1 MSNKNILSAVYIYL
15 LFTSMAWLSFSCQ
28 SNGKTKD
35 FGLSNTEISYAKG
48 FEISQGDGFSIIE
61 VSQAFPGNHLPFRYL
76 VLDNVDAE
84 KPEGD
89 FDAIITL
96 PIQKLIVTSTTHITH
111 LDFLD
116 AADRLIGFPDL
127 DLISSEKTRRLID
140 AGKIQ
145 DIGSGANSNIE
156 MMIDLEPDWVMV
168 STLGED
174 LKNLEL
180 LTSAGIPVII
190 NGEYVEQHPLGR
202 AEWIKFT
209 GVLLGKFEEASAV
222 FSQIEKEYLEAIAIT
237 QNIQKREKPN
247 VMAGVMY
254 KDVWYVPGNDS
265 WGAQLL
271 QAAGGNYA
279 FEAQEGSGSIQLSY
293 EYVLDQAQDSEY
305 WLGAS
310 DFKSL
315 EAMESA
321 DNRYVH
327 FESFKK
333 GNIYSYTSKKGPSGG
348 IEYFELGYM
357 RPDLILQDLIKILHP
372 ELLSDYSLYFY
383 SRLDEK

>member
-1 MSNKNILSAVYIYL
+1 M
-15 LFTSMAWLSFSCQ
+15 
-28 SNGKTKD
+28 G
-35 FGLSNTEISYAKG
+35 FGLSETEIFYAKG
-48 FEISQGDGFSIIE
+48 FKITQGDDFSILE
-61 VSQAFPGNHLPFRYL
+61 VSQAFPGDHVPFRYL
-76 VLDNVDAE
+76 VLDNLDAE

-96 PIQKLIVTSTTHITH
+96 PIQKLIVTSTTHIPH
-111 LDFLD
+111 LDFLN
-116 AADRLIGFPDL
+116 ASDRLIGFPDL
-127 DLISSEKTRRLID
+127 DLISSEQTRRLID
-140 AGKIQ
+140 GGKIQ
-145 DIGSGANSNIE
+145 DIGSGAKSNIE
-156 MMIDLEPDWVMV
+156 MMIDLEPDWVMI

-180 LTSAGIPVII
+180 LKAAGIPVVI

-209 GVLLGKFEEASAV
+209 GVLLGKFDEASAI
-222 FSQIEKEYLEAIAIT
+222 FSQIEKDYLEAIATTKDIEK
-237 QNIQKREKPN
+237 NEKPS

-271 QAAGGNYA
+271 QAAGGNYV
-279 FEAQEGSGSIQLSY
+279 FEAQKGSGSIQLSY
-293 EYVLDQAQDSEY
+293 EYVLDLAQESEF

-315 EAMESA
+315 EAMASA
-321 DNRYVH
+321 DNRYIH
-327 FESFKK
+327 FESFQK
-333 GNIYSYTSKKGPSGG
+333 GNIYSYTSKKGPTGG

-357 RPDLILQDLIKILHP
+357 RPDLILKDLIKILHP
-372 ELLSDYSLYFY
+372 ELLPEYSLYFY
-383 SRLDEK
+383 SRLDER

>member
-1 MSNKNILSAVYIYL
+1 MSIRNILSSVHFL
-15 LFTSMAWLSFSCQ
+15 LYFILMAGLFFSCQ
-28 SNGKTKD
+28 TNKEGVG
-35 FGLSNTEISYAKG
+35 FGLSETEIFYAKG
-48 FEISQGDGFSIIE
+48 FKITQGDDFSILE
-61 VSQAFPGNHLPFRYL
+61 VSQAFPGDHLPFRYL
-76 VLDNVDAE
+76 VLDNLDAE

-96 PIQKLIVTSTTHITH
+96 PIQKLIVTSTTHIPH
-111 LDFLD
+111 LDFLN
-116 AADRLIGFPDL
+116 ASDRLIGFPDL
-127 DLISSEKTRRLID
+127 DLISSEQTRRLID
-140 AGKIQ
+140 GGKIQ
-145 DIGSGANSNIE
+145 DIGSGAKSNIE
-156 MMIDLEPDWVMV
+156 MMIDLEPDWVMI

-180 LTSAGIPVII
+180 LKAAGIPVVI

-209 GVLLGKFEEASAV
+209 GVLLGKFDEASAI
-222 FSQIEKEYLEAIAIT
+222 FSQIEKDYLEAIATTKDIEK
-237 QNIQKREKPN
+237 NEKPS

-271 QAAGGNYA
+271 QAAGGNYV
-279 FEAQEGSGSIQLSY
+279 FEAQKGSGSIQLSY
-293 EYVLDQAQDSEY
+293 EYVLDLAQESEF

-315 EAMESA
+315 EAMASA
-321 DNRYVH
+321 DNRYIH
-327 FESFKK
+327 FESFQK
-333 GNIYSYTSKKGPSGG
+333 GNIYSYTSKKGPTGG

-357 RPDLILQDLIKILHP
+357 RPDLILKDLIKILHP
-372 ELLSDYSLYFY
+372 ELLPEYSLYFY
-383 SRLDEK
+383 SRLDER